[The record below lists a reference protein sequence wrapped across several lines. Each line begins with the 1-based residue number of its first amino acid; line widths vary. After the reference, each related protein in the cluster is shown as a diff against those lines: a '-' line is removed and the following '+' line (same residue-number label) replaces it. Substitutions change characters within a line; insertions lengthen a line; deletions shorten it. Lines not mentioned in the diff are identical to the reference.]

1 MNKNKQNKPVQKPG
15 TPQDAAPLKKERKP
29 FLLSAPLVFF
39 VLIWCWA
46 ALYYGDVFHVARNNS
61 FWSFETYQMQ
71 YILCM
76 PWGWLWYVGRM
87 LLQLFCHPW
96 LGGLVLATILSVGSW
111 AINYGLRIPP
121 KYRWIGFL
129 PALVFVA
136 IVSYQ
141 GMNLYY
147 ETETGRILGIPALV
161 FAVLCMGALLRRV
174 LKSKTSLPESSL
186 FCTPKDETPSQNRCQ
201 ILVCLLG
208 IVLSVAFVEWQRPY
222 VRVVDKMMLQNDN
235 QDWNGTQETARK
247 HASLSNR
254 PMAANYAFSLLHTD
268 KQCERL
274 YDIRMDYD
282 SLYLFGWD
290 GYHNNASLMYTA
302 DGNYHAGMVQSAYH
316 TCMEQIVMCG
326 PMVHQLELMTKCAL
340 MKGEWNLAKKYLRI
354 LRSVP
359 FEGAFC
365 QKYGAMLKNPSLV
378 ESDSEMAHIRL
389 TEPLHDSFE
398 AAYQQ
403 PVFLGYNLRLYEGRS
418 INALWN
424 SLAVCLYTKLMPDF
438 VSRIQPLQG
447 SMPPE
452 NVADG
457 ILLNVNKHP
466 ELGNMF
472 SGMELRKGRL
482 GGYMNAIQPYLKDRP
497 GNARKLFE
505 KYKGYYPYYY
515 FFGNLKATKKT
526 VTNTSASSSGVN

>member
-1 MNKNKQNKPVQKPG
+1 MNKNKQSKPAQKSG
-15 TPQDAAPLKKERKP
+15 TTQSAAPERKVRKP
-29 FLLSAPLVFF
+29 FLLSASLAFF
-39 VLIWCWA
+39 VFIWAWA
-46 ALYYGDVFHVARNNS
+46 AVYYGDVFHVARNNS

-76 PWGWLWYVGRM
+76 PLGWLWYVGRM
-87 LLQLFCHPW
+87 LLQLFAHPW
-96 LGGLVLATILSVGSW
+96 LGGLVLAAMLSVGSW
-111 AINYGLRIPP
+111 AVNYSLRIPA
-121 KYRWIGFL
+121 KYRWAGFL
-129 PALVFVA
+129 PALAFIA

-147 ETETGRILGIPALV
+147 EAETGRILGIPALV
-161 FAVLCMGALLRRV
+161 CGILCIVALLVRIFG
-174 LKSKTSLPESSL
+174 KSQTPALLCS
-186 FCTPKDETPSQNRCQ
+186 PKDETPRQNRTQ

-208 IVLSVAFVEWQRPY
+208 IGLSMAFVEWQRPY

-235 QDWNGTQETARK
+235 QDWTGTQETARK

-290 GYHNNASLMYTA
+290 GRHNNASLMYTA

-316 TCMEQIVMCG
+316 TCMEQTVMCG
-326 PMVHQLELMTKCAL
+326 PMVHQLELMIKCAL
-340 MKGEWNLAKKYLRI
+340 MKGEWNLAKKYLHI

-359 FEGAFC
+359 FEGDFC
-365 QKYGAMLKNPSLV
+365 EKYAAMVKNHSLV
-378 ESDSEMAHIRL
+378 ESDPEMAHIRL
-389 TEPLHDSFE
+389 TEPMHDSFE

-403 PVFLGYNLRLYEGRS
+403 PVFLGYNLKLYEGRS

-438 VSRIQPLQG
+438 LARIQPLQG

-457 ILLNVNKHP
+457 ILLNMSKHP
-466 ELGNMF
+466 ELEKMF
-472 SGMELRKGRL
+472 TGMDIRKGRIN
-482 GGYMNAIQPYLKDRP
+482 GYLNAVQPFMKDRP
-497 GNARKLFE
+497 GNARKLFD

-526 VTNTSASSSGVN
+526 NTNTSASSSGVN